1 MNKTVC
7 WCCEREFEYDGE
19 KYRDINCKHCGVQN
33 SIYNPAEYKPIP
45 PEEGEKEMINYS
57 DEKYQGK
64 FVYMPLMG
72 DTAEFDIVEIS
83 EVKGDNPKFN
93 FSEKVPVMA
102 NGEQVVDDDGEPV
115 FKVKDLGYHIE
126 AKLRTGKIL
135 SVTSMATF
143 RSVFKKN
150 EIQDGDKIR
159 VFHKDK
165 GEWIVEKI

>member
-1 MNKTVC
+1 MAKAC
-7 WCCEREFEYDGE
+7 WFCGFVNEAIPDNFFGDF
-19 KYRDINCKHCGVQN
+19 NCKECGVQN
-33 SIYNPAEYKPIP
+33 SVYNPDEAD
-45 PEEGEKEMINYS
+45 PEIKKEEEQMINYE

-72 DTAEFDIVEIS
+72 EEAEFDIVEIS
-83 EVKGDNPKFN
+83 EVKSDNPKFN

-126 AKLRTGKIL
+126 AKLKSGKIL
-135 SVTSMATF
+135 SVTSMSTF
-143 RSVFKKN
+143 RQVFKKY
-150 EIQDGDKIR
+150 EIQDGDNIR

-165 GEWIVEKI
+165 GVWEVEKL